1 MTRIVLAVLAAPS
14 LVPGALAQTTDE
26 IIERAL
32 AGVPRQ
38 MSGLAG
44 VPRQMSGL
52 AGVPRQMSGL
62 AAAPRQMSGLA
73 AAPRQMK
80 EECERIGTTNGLC
93 VPRLL
98 CGCQ

>member
-62 AAAPRQMSGLA
+62 AAAPRQM
-73 AAPRQMK
+73 K

-93 VPRLL
+93 VPRLH

>member
-52 AGVPRQMSGL
+52 A
-62 AAAPRQMSGLA
+62 

>member
-32 AGVPRQ
+32 DA
-38 MSGLAG
+38 A
-44 VPRQMSGL
+44 PRQMSGL